1 MPRYVT
7 STNYPGIGKTVEEVM
22 AMYQMMR
29 DLEDFGAYLAKNR
42 RLQDERIA
50 AFGKYLEVVRKGSF
64 PDSGSLIEL
73 DPKF

>member
-1 MPRYVT
+1 
-7 STNYPGIGKTVEEVM
+7 M
-22 AMYQMMR
+22 AMYQMMK

-64 PDSGSLIEL
+64 SDSGSLIEL